1 VPRPF
6 YRSRLFWLGLPG
18 LVFLLWTWWDS
29 GQHFSGVTWQ
39 RPSETI
45 EINVAAGRLCM
56 VSYRDPDEG
65 AGQLPAPVQYSVDR
79 RVMIT
84 ASLPEA
90 GVRPRQFDTPRAI
103 ERLTGSAEDDPFGAS
118 YETRGI
124 EVACWLL
131 LLVYLFL
138 WSTALLTWQRRKSR
152 LLKLHAAPLP

>member
-1 VPRPF
+1 MPRPV

-29 GQHFSGVTWQ
+29 GQHFSGVTRQ
-39 RPSETI
+39 RPSETL

-56 VSYRDPDEG
+56 VSYRDLDEG
-65 AGQLPAPVQYSVDR
+65 AGHPPAPVQYNVDR
-79 RVMIT
+79 RVIT
-84 ASLPEA
+84 ASHEA
-90 GVRPRQFDTPRAI
+90 GARPRQFDTPRAI
-103 ERLTGSAEDDPFGAS
+103 ERLTGSAEDDPFGVS

-131 LLVYLFL
+131 VLVYLFL

-152 LLKLHAAPLP
+152 LFRLHPATPP